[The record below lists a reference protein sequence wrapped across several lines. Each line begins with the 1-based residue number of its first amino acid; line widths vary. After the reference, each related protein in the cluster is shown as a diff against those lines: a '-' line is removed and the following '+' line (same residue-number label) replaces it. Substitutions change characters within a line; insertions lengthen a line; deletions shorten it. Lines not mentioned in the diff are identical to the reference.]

1 MARIEVRSATKR
13 FGATTAVDRLS
24 LEIAD
29 GEFFTLLGPP
39 GAGKTTTLRLIV
51 GLERPDEG
59 SIWLDGEDVTEVYPG
74 KRDIAMIFQNLAL
87 YPNRSAFENMAYPL
101 RERKLSEAEIRQ
113 TVSAVAK
120 TLHIEHLLERKPGQL
135 SGGERQRVA
144 IGRAIVRRP
153 RAYLMDEP
161 LSALD
166 AMLRLEMRVELKRLQ
181 RELGQTLV
189 YVTHDQVEAMS
200 MSDRI
205 GVLRKGVLQ
214 QVDAPASIYH
224 RPLNRFVA
232 TTVGSPPMNFIAC
245 RIVGERL
252 EHPAFSAECGG
263 RLTVSDPERVE
274 LGIRPENVGIHFEP
288 GGDRIAAVVFVIE
301 PLGAESVIDLD
312 LGDGVM
318 MKAVVP
324 SPFLGAVGQRV
335 WLTFDS
341 AALSLLDS
349 VTDQFVFHSSDER
362 LLRIASADVA
372 ANSA

>member
-13 FGATTAVDRLS
+13 FGTITAVNQLS

-51 GLERPDEG
+51 GLEHPDEG

-101 RERKLSEAEIRQ
+101 RERKLPEAEIRQ
-113 TVSAVAK
+113 TVSTVAK
-120 TLHIEHLLERKPGQL
+120 TLHIEHLLERRPGQL

-205 GVLRKGVLQ
+205 GVLHKGVLQ
-214 QVDAPASIYH
+214 QVDAPAVIYH

-232 TTVGSPPMNFIAC
+232 TTIGSPPMNFIAC

-252 EHPAFSAECGG
+252 EHPAFSAACGG
-263 RLTVSDPERVE
+263 HFEISDPERVE
-274 LGIRPENVGIHFEP
+274 IGIRPENVAIHFAP
-288 GGDRIAAVVFVIE
+288 AGDRIAAVIFVIE

-318 MKAVVP
+318 IKAVVP
-324 SPFLGAVGQRV
+324 SPFLGQVGQRV
-335 WLTFDS
+335 WLTFDG
-341 AALSLLDS
+341 AAISLLDS

-362 LLRIASADVA
+362 PLHIASADMA
-372 ANSA
+372 ANNA